1 MSYDYGK
8 LKGRIVE
15 IFGTQKKFAESI
27 GFSERTLSL
36 KLNNKVA
43 WKQTRFPRHKNFLK
57 LKIKK
62 LTIIFLIEKF
72 NLFEYP
78 KGGVMIG

>member
-43 WKQTRFPRHKNFLK
+43 WRQDEISKAQEL
-57 LKIKK
+57 LKIEDKEINDYFFNKK
-62 LTIIFLIEKF
+62 SSIYLNF
-72 NLFEYP
+72 
-78 KGGVMIG
+78 